1 MPQFQIDDMTC
12 KHCEATITKAIQ
24 EVDAHAQI
32 TIDLSAHKVVIASD
46 KSASLFASSITE
58 AGYTPIAVENLG

>member
-1 MPQFQIDDMTC
+1 MPQFQVNDMTC

-24 EVDAHAQI
+24 EVDAQAKI
-32 TIDLSAHKVVIASD
+32 TIDLNTHKVVIDSD

-58 AGYTPIAVENLG
+58 AGYTPVAMEN

>member
-32 TIDLSAHKVVIASD
+32 TIDLSAHKVVITSD

-58 AGYTPIAVENLG
+58 AGYTPVAVENLG